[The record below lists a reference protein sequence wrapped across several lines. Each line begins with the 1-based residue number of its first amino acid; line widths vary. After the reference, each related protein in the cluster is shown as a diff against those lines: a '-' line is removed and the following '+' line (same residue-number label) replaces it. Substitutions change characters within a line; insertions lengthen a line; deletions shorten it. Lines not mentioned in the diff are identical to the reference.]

1 MKTKQEILK
10 AAKLTLNMMS
20 HRELFEPYFWMRCFN
35 ERSVA
40 SIIDLLQE
48 SEETR
53 SINEEILIKFD
64 SLSDDM
70 QLMVFHKIQDDFNNV
85 GNLSRDTIAAYLV
98 FKCLQIDFDFSKIL
112 SEIGEPLILQSL
124 NLVSRAMIG
133 LTLLHN
139 DHANHLKKISKEI
152 DLISESI
159 KGSKQND

>member
-98 FKCLQIDFDFSKIL
+98 FKCLQID
-112 SEIGEPLILQSL
+112 
-124 NLVSRAMIG
+124 LVSRAMIW

-159 KGSKQND
+159 KGSKKND